1 MSRLETVLEK
11 AALRRNPHSAA
22 PIAANRSQDRKQMNH
37 LLGIPPLSVTS
48 PYVPTV
54 QTERNLGVNE
64 EFHKLRSRLI
74 RMTRGDQFRNT
85 LLVTSAVS
93 GEGKSVSALNL
104 AVSLAQEYDYT
115 VLLVDADL
123 RKPSIHQYLGIN
135 PEVGLVQCLRGEA
148 TLEQAL
154 IKTGLGKLVFLPA
167 GEIVKNPLEL
177 LSSSRMKAIV
187 QEVKERY
194 SERYVIFDSPPMLPF
209 ADGQV
214 LSESVDGVL
223 FVVREGWS
231 KIEAVRQSLEVL
243 ETDKLLGVVYNNSRN
258 DSTSQQGSYAYY

>member
-11 AALRRNPHSAA
+11 AALRRNPQSAS
-22 PIAANRSQDRKQMNH
+22 PLPEDRSQGRKQMNR
-37 LLGIPPLSVTS
+37 LLETPPLSVTS
-48 PYVPTV
+48 PYVPTAQSV
-54 QTERNLGVNE
+54 RNPGVNE

-74 RMTRGDQFRNT
+74 RMTRGDRFRNT

-93 GEGKSVSALNL
+93 GEGKSISALNL
-104 AVSLAQEYDYT
+104 AISLAQEYDYT

-123 RKPSIHQYLGIN
+123 RKPSIHQYLGID
-135 PEVGLVQCLRGEA
+135 PEVGLVQCLSGEV
-148 TLEQAL
+148 TLDQAL

-167 GEIVKNPLEL
+167 GGIVENPVEL
-177 LSSSRMKAIV
+177 LSSSRMKAII

-194 SERYVIFDSPPMLPF
+194 PERYVVFDSPPMLPF
-209 ADGQV
+209 ADAQV

-223 FVVREGWS
+223 FVVREGCS

-243 ETDKLLGVVYNNSRN
+243 ETGKLLGLVYNDSRN
-258 DSTSQQGSYAYY
+258 DSTSQQGRYAYY